1 MKVLPNGVYPTM
13 LTPFN
18 KNNEIDYQDVEKLIS
33 FYSEA
38 GTEGIFAVCQSS
50 EMFYLTIEER
60 VKLTRFIVDNAPKSM
75 TIIASGHIADTIEL
89 QIEEAKK
96 IAAQGIHSY
105 VFISNKL
112 DPYNMGDDIFK
123 KNAQKLLEAIPDM
136 TFGIYECPYP
146 YKRIISPELLKW
158 CADTGRFSF
167 LKDTCCDS
175 RMIEKKI
182 KAVEG
187 SSLKIFNANSST
199 LLETMKMGVS
209 GFSGVMG
216 NFHPDLYKWLCDNYT
231 KEPKKAELVSDFL
244 GIASVIETRNYP
256 TCGKYY
262 LTLKKI
268 FASTHSRVQKD
279 LELPFSFKAEVEQ
292 LDRFT
297 DVIRR
302 ML

>member
-60 VKLTRFIVDNAPKSM
+60 VKLTRFIVDNASKSM
-75 TIIASGHIADTIEL
+75 TIIASGHIADTVEL
-89 QIEEAKK
+89 QIEDAKK

-136 TFGIYECPYP
+136 AFGIYECPYP
-146 YKRIISPELLKW
+146 YKRLISPELLKW

-175 RMIEKKI
+175 RMIEKKL

-199 LLETMKMGVS
+199 LLQTMKMGVS

-256 TCGKYY
+256 SCGKYY

-279 LELPFSFKAEVEQ
+279 LELPFSFKAEIEQ

-297 DVIRR
+297 DVIRS